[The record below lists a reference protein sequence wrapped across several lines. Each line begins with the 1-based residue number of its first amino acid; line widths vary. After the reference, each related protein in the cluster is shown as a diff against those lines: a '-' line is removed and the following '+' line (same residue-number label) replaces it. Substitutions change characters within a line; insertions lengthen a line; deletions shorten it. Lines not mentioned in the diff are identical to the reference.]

1 MALLVDEVMN
11 HELFSVSP
19 ETRAGD
25 AIGYLLALGISTCP
39 VIDAD
44 DRGVGMI
51 ALRDLLGAHDV
62 EGQSVVAD
70 SMTRPLAT
78 IPAGATIAEAAQRL
92 GETGYHH
99 LVAVD
104 ESDAPVGMVS
114 TLDVIR
120 GLIGMPA
127 GHPSTFPHYDRVF
140 GVTWSDDARLTAERV
155 SAAPA
160 ARGVLALIAG
170 GAGRRERIVWAELT
184 GNLRA
189 RLRALLFEPAEQPTV
204 LHYWLEIGDL
214 RFRVAELADSE
225 LGRRLVDALQ
235 RRAGYARE

>member
-19 ETRAGD
+19 DTRTGD

-39 VIDAD
+39 VIGTDNRA
-44 DRGVGMI
+44 VGMI
-51 ALRDLLGAHDV
+51 SLRDLIGAADL
-62 EGQSVVAD
+62 EGESVVAD
-70 SMTRPLAT
+70 TMTRPLAT
-78 IPAGATIAEAAQRL
+78 IEVGASITEAAERL

-104 ESDAPVGMVS
+104 EAGTPVGMVS

-140 GVTWSDDARLTAERV
+140 GVTWSDDAPLSVER
-155 SAAPA
+155 AATAPA

-184 GNLRA
+184 GNLQA
-189 RLRALLFEPAEQPTV
+189 RLRSILGEPAEQPTV
-204 LHYWLEIGDL
+204 LHYWLEVGDL
-214 RFRVAELADSE
+214 RFRVAELSDDE